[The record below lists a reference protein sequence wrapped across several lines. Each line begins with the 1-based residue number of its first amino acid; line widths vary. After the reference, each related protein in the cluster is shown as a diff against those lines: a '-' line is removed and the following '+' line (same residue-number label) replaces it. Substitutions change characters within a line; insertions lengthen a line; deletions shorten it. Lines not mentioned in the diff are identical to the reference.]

1 MGYQKGK
8 GLGKSSQGITAPIEA
23 VKRKRRAGLE
33 FAGPER
39 TQQSLKHFP
48 VKDSDEED
56 EKDFREELQQWKRE
70 PSSVS
75 FFVFVFCQLFSSWRC
90 CFGRYALTT
99 FLIKVLQQNKYKNV
113 QSLPSNCTN

>member
-75 FFVFVFCQLFSSWRC
+75 FFWGGGVN
-90 CFGRYALTT
+90 
-99 FLIKVLQQNKYKNV
+99 FLAVGGV
-113 QSLPSNCTN
+113 VSVDMH